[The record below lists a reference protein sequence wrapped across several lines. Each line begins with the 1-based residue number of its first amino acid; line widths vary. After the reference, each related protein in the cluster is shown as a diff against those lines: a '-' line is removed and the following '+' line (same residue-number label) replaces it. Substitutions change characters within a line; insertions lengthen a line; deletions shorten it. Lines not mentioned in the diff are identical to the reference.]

1 MILSLINVA
10 CSTYIKVIHTVT
22 LIPQTMYI
30 AAASK
35 LLHMHV
41 HISIWF
47 LVNIY
52 SVHDIMQLL

>member
-1 MILSLINVA
+1 MILSLINVR
-10 CSTYIKVIHTVT
+10 TYIKVIYTVT
-22 LIPQTMYI
+22 VISRIMYI

-35 LLHMHV
+35 LLHMYV

-47 LVNIY
+47 LVNIH